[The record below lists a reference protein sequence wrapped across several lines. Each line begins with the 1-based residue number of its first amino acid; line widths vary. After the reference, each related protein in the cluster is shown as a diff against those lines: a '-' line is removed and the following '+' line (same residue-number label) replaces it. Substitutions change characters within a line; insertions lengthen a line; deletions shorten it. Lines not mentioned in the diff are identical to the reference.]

1 MKKVILVVED
11 DENIM
16 NNLTEL
22 LSSEGYEVMCGSD
35 GTEGVALLK
44 QTKPDLIIC
53 DIMMPKMNG
62 YEFHKYVKSDFD
74 TKFIPFIFLT
84 AHSDLSSIRA
94 GLNLGVDDYITK
106 PFSSSDLLKAIE
118 IRMEK
123 QKEVRDQFN
132 SLIKN
137 INMYIPHELRT
148 PLVSI
153 IGYSHLVLEGIEE
166 MEKTQLKEM
175 VERILWSA
183 NRLHNRIEKFIAYA
197 ELNVARSK
205 PSERKNTDEV
215 LFDKMLIDS
224 IIENH
229 YMLRERS
236 DDIKISVLPAEI
248 EVDDLQMVRM
258 LKEILENSAKY
269 SEAGSSVE
277 VNGTCSDEL
286 YTIEIK
292 DSGIGMTD
300 SEIEQ
305 IGLFQQFSREDFSQQ
320 GNGLGL
326 AIVKNI
332 VQMHGGSLEIES
344 KKKSHTI
351 VRVKLPCKKA

>member
-1 MKKVILVVED
+1 MKKVILIVED

-16 NNLTEL
+16 NNLVEL
-22 LSSEGYEVMCGSD
+22 LSSEGYEVITGSD
-35 GTEGVALLK
+35 GTEGVEAIK
-44 QTKPDLIIC
+44 KTKPDLIIC

-62 YEFHKYVKSDFD
+62 YEFHKFVKSDFD

-123 QKEVRDQFN
+123 QKEVSDQFN
-132 SLIKN
+132 SLVKN

-153 IGYSHLVLEGIEE
+153 IGYSNLVLEGLDE
-166 MEKTQLKEM
+166 MEKSQIKEM
-175 VERILWSA
+175 TERILWSA

-197 ELNVARSK
+197 ELNIARSK
-205 PSERKNTDEV
+205 PVRIKKEV
-215 LFDKMLIDS
+215 DLLFDKMYIES

-229 YMLRERS
+229 YMLRERAS
-236 DDIKISVLPAEI
+236 DIKLKIESAEI
-248 EVDDLQMVRM
+248 AVDDMQMVRL
-258 LKEILENSAKY
+258 LKEILENGAKY
-269 SEAGSSVE
+269 SEAGTQIN
-277 VNGTCSDEL
+277 VNGFPEDKF
-286 YTIEIK
+286 YTLEIK
-292 DSGIGMTD
+292 DSGIGMTPA
-300 SEIEQ
+300 EIDQ
-305 IGLFQQFSREDFSQQ
+305 VGLFQQFSREDFSQQ

-332 VQMHGGSLEIES
+332 VQMHDGSLEIES
-344 KKKSHTI
+344 EKKNYTL
-351 VRVKLPCKKA
+351 VRVKLPLKG